1 MGLTLRRPEPSALA
15 DAERGR
21 VDDIVDTDRYPISDL
36 DSLAGRSLIADTV
49 ARLDQ
54 DGLVQLPGLLR
65 PSAVRALQR
74 EMRATGR
81 HVSCETTTRSAYA
94 GDETLL
100 ASDDPRRLTS
110 TWTAGHITR
119 DMIPPFSVAQRLY
132 VSPDFKR
139 FI

>member
-15 DAERGR
+15 DAERGHI
-21 VDDIVDTDRYPISDL
+21 DDIVDTDRYPISDL

-74 EMRATGR
+74 EMRATSR
-81 HVSCETTTRSAYA
+81 YVSCETTTTSPIA
-94 GDETLL
+94 GHEALL
-100 ASDDPRRLTS
+100 AYDAPR
-110 TWTAGHITR
+110 
-119 DMIPPFSVAQRLY
+119 
-132 VSPDFKR
+132 
-139 FI
+139 